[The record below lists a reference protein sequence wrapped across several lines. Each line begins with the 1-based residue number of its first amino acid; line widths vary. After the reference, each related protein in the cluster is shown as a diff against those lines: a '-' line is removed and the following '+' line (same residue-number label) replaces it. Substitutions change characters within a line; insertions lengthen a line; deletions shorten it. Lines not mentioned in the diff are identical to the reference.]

1 MVLETIVPVVL
12 PKEYV
17 KVCVNEEDA
26 LVIVIVDAEPI
37 FALVAD
43 TVDAR
48 GIVSRVCVP
57 LAVTLTA

>member
-1 MVLETIVPVVL
+1 MVL

-17 KVCVNEEDA
+17 KVCVNDDDA
-26 LVIVIVDAEPI
+26 LVIVIVEAE
-37 FALVAD
+37 FKFVLVAD
-43 TVDAR
+43 TVDAL